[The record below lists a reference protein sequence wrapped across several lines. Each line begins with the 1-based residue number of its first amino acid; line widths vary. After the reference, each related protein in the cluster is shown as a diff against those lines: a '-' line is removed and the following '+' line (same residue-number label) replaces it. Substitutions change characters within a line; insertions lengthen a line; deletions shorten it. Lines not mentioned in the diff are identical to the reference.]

1 MASTRSWLEAGT
13 RALSRAINT
22 ALSPACGDGSETHQC
37 YDLLRRHTANHCDG
51 GVANIAPYG
60 TRASRGLHRSA
71 ADQLRRCWLCDH
83 QSHGDAKRRE
93 QAREAHAQWGTEAQ
107 TLLHGGAP
115 HLGLEALS
123 ELVVPPMLIVVVPVT
138 LPPIAM
144 LPRSAWTLTAPRP
157 TKKVTATK
165 TASAI
170 PAMAAESLSQRGTPS
185 STLTWTKVG
194 LSAGPAC

>member
-1 MASTRSWLEAGT
+1 
-13 RALSRAINT
+13 
-22 ALSPACGDGSETHQC
+22 
-37 YDLLRRHTANHCDG
+37 
-51 GVANIAPYG
+51 
-60 TRASRGLHRSA
+60 
-71 ADQLRRCWLCDH
+71 
-83 QSHGDAKRRE
+83 
-93 QAREAHAQWGTEAQ
+93 AQ

-138 LPPIAM
+138 LPPIAT

-194 LSAGPAC
+194 LSAGPACWLLGGPPGVFSEAGCRPRAPGLFTPFVVRC